1 MVPTTW
7 LESLP
12 RPIRH
17 LMDSMLKPK
26 YVKEGELLLKGVK
39 RFVNYRRDLLE
50 KSSPETLEKIESLRG
65 DFAAA
70 LKARDRDK
78 TKVLA
83 EELTEICEGAG
94 SDYRNSAIAENI
106 EVIFVAIAIALG
118 IRAYIAQ
125 PFKIPTG
132 SMQPTLNGIV
142 SHPTETPPPNVIVR
156 VIDFLR
162 LGRAWENEIAKEDET
177 ISAFKEYTKAKFFT
191 WTDVIMES
199 GRVYTVFAPKKNV
212 EVSYGQ
218 NPDGTFGL
226 YRGKFIAKGDP
237 IARGHIDTGDQVIVD
252 KMSYHFLGPR
262 RGEVFVF
269 TTKNI
274 RMISVDPNMGS
285 IHYIKRLAGVPG
297 DHLLVNEPDLF
308 VNGELAKERGF
319 KKVMS
324 RENGYRGY
332 QNDRSGDPWDRN
344 VPEDR
349 YVALGDNSFN
359 SYDSRGWGFV
369 PEENLVGRAFVV
381 YWPFNSHWGL
391 IR

>member
-1 MVPTTW
+1 
-7 LESLP
+7 
-12 RPIRH
+12 
-17 LMDSMLKPK
+17 
-26 YVKEGELLLKGVK
+26 
-39 RFVNYRRDLLE
+39 
-50 KSSPETLEKIESLRG
+50 SPESLEKIEARRH

-70 LKARDRDK
+70 LKARDAEK
-78 TKVLA
+78 TKALA
-83 EELTEICEGAG
+83 EELTELCEGAG
-94 SDYRNSAIAENI
+94 SDYRNSALAENI

-142 SHPTETPPPNVIVR
+142 SHPTETPPPNPIVR
-156 VIDFLR
+156 VVDFLR

-177 ISAFKEYTKAKFFT
+177 IKGFKEYTKAKFFT

-199 GRVYTVFAPKKNV
+199 GRIYTVFAPRKNV
-212 EVSYGQ
+212 EVAYGQ
-218 NPDGTFGL
+218 SPDGTFGL

-274 RMISVDPNMGS
+274 RGISVDPNMGS
-285 IHYIKRLAGVPG
+285 IHYIKRLAGVPN
-297 DHLLVNEPDLF
+297 DHILVKEPNLY
-308 VNGELAKERGF
+308 VNGELAKEHGF
-319 KKVMS
+319 RKVMS
-324 RENGYRGY
+324 KENGYKGY
-332 QNDRSGDPWDRN
+332 QNDRFGDPWDRQ

-359 SYDSRGWGFV
+359 SFDSRGWNYV

-381 YWPFNSHWGL
+381 YWPFNNHWGL